1 MSWVEER
8 MGNEDTDKEL
18 SQMLLLGNVAQKT
31 ALGKGCR
38 AESVWNMRRRQAGPE
53 GVVGG
58 GGGSLAFVSQ
68 RGALWRLGAS
78 EGGLLRHKLCGPGL
92 STEAV
97 ARRPL

>member
-1 MSWVEER
+1 
-8 MGNEDTDKEL
+8 
-18 SQMLLLGNVAQKT
+18 MLLLRNVAQKT

-53 GVVGG
+53 GVGG
-58 GGGSLAFVSQ
+58 GVGVGSLAFVSQ

-78 EGGLLRHKLCGPGL
+78 EGGLLRHKLCGPGV

-97 ARRPL
+97 ARQPL